1 MPKLSFEPTAATAH
15 EAIERQQITYE
26 FSQEVRHR
34 EDFEAYCQWYYETAA
49 QHKAELAAMEND
61 IPLFDWFRGKKS
73 LGNPK

>member
-1 MPKLSFEPTAATAH
+1 MPKLSFEPSPTTAH

-34 EDFEAYCQWYYETAA
+34 AEFEAYCQWYYETAA

-61 IPLFDWFRGKKS
+61 IPLFNWFRGRQSTERSK
-73 LGNPK
+73 